1 MNKFKQ
7 YRQAKTEY
15 AYSLFKNRQSFEKVR
30 ALIIKDNKILLV
42 HKIASN
48 IYSLPGGGVE
58 NGENYQMA
66 VERECY
72 EEAKAKVKFK
82 SVVGIL
88 NYDVNM
94 TCKSEKFLSTRIE
107 YYCWCDFI
115 SFIKNKKFFG
125 LNGEFFEKVEVVWQ
139 SLDQIE
145 KCGLNDY
152 IVDKIRKIQAKIS
165 QNKVVKTKSVTSKQG
180 SVIHAFTKGQKI
192 KNATKVKKEVCA
204 NTKVDKAQKSKASA
218 NKVKKQNKL
227 AEKNGTN

>member
-1 MNKFKQ
+1 M
-7 YRQAKTEY
+7 
-15 AYSLFKNRQSFEKVR
+15 
-30 ALIIKDNKILLV
+30 

-107 YYCWCDFI
+107 YYCWCDSGNFCSFVILFRRFKVYIRRLVTKIHLFI
-115 SFIKNKKFFG
+115 PF
-125 LNGEFFEKVEVVWQ
+125 
-139 SLDQIE
+139 
-145 KCGLNDY
+145 
-152 IVDKIRKIQAKIS
+152 
-165 QNKVVKTKSVTSKQG
+165 
-180 SVIHAFTKGQKI
+180 
-192 KNATKVKKEVCA
+192 
-204 NTKVDKAQKSKASA
+204 
-218 NKVKKQNKL
+218 
-227 AEKNGTN
+227 

>member
-15 AYSLFKNRQSFEKVR
+15 AYSLFKNGQSFEKVR

-42 HKIASN
+42 HRIASN

-145 KCGLNDY
+145 KCGINDY

-180 SVIHAFTKGQKI
+180 SVIHAFAKGQKI

-204 NTKVDKAQKSKASA
+204 NTKADKTQKSKASA